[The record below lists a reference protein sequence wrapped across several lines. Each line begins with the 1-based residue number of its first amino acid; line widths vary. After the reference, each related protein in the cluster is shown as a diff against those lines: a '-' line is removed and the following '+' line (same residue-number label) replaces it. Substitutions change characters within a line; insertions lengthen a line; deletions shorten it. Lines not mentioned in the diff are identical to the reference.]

1 MPSRQVE
8 KETNFDFMAKYL
20 STFAGDLPTKY
31 AVEAHVRHLCIM
43 NSEYIQFM
51 IWYHPCNICYPVII
65 TYVICIIFS
74 IS

>member
-31 AVEAHVRHLCIM
+31 AVEAHVRLLCIM

-51 IWYHPCNICYPVII
+51 IWYHPCKICYPVII
-65 TYVICIIFS
+65 TYVICIIFN